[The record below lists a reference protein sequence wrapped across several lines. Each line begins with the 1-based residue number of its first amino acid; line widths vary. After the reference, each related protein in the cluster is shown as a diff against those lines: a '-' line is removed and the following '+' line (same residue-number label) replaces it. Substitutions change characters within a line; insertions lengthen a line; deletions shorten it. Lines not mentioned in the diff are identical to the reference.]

1 MLAMHCSI
9 VSSRC
14 STPIHTVLYILAL
27 LRIVPLEED
36 SNVAAS
42 IMRQGKRRQHNA
54 GMTVAAAAGAEHS
67 ESSRAPVPAQ
77 PLLLAG
83 TEQPVHRSRMT
94 TKPTSRR
101 PITGSRLWLALLLL
115 AFSSTRTHSWGG
127 GGLVAAAKRDTTI
140 TVTTEQVQAK
150 EIARNYRRRLGAS
163 HSNANA
169 NNIVPERRKTSA
181 RQNADLTDDDDGT
194 TDDDYTFGEED
205 DDKDGDDLVEEAM
218 EIVEDI
224 VDVFSGDNSTVTDV
238 VEDVESFLGVDVSSN
253 SASQEPKDAR
263 TAGTQTN
270 TMTEPPSTSP
280 PTLEPSAH
288 KQEFDPDD
296 GETEQDDVFDEDFYK
311 KRPVAG
317 KPTTTPT
324 SVTIFATLLGIFA
337 MIFTAWQMSDNP
349 DGIFASLCRLIITSI
364 QLLLRVLCTP
374 CRKCMP
380 CCFSYGSGSGYH
392 EPYGH
397 MPVSTMDYGYKDPAL
412 ELS

>member
-1 MLAMHCSI
+1 MSP
-9 VSSRC
+9 SRN
-14 STPIHTVLYILAL
+14 H
-27 LRIVPLEED
+27 
-36 SNVAAS
+36 
-42 IMRQGKRRQHNA
+42 
-54 GMTVAAAAGAEHS
+54 
-67 ESSRAPVPAQ
+67 
-77 PLLLAG
+77 
-83 TEQPVHRSRMT
+83 
-94 TKPTSRR
+94 
-101 PITGSRLWLALLLL
+101 
-115 AFSSTRTHSWGG
+115 
-127 GGLVAAAKRDTTI
+127 
-140 TVTTEQVQAK
+140 
-150 EIARNYRRRLGAS
+150 RRRLGAS

-169 NNIVPERRKTSA
+169 NSIVPERRKTSA
-181 RQNADLTDDDDGT
+181 RQISDLTTDDGI
-194 TDDDYTFGEED
+194 DDDYTYGEED
-205 DDKDGDDLVEEAM
+205 DDKDDDDDLVEEAM

-224 VDVFSGDNSTVTDV
+224 VDMFGGDNSTVKDV
-238 VEDVESFLGVDVSSN
+238 VEDVEGFLGVDVSSK
-253 SASQEPKDAR
+253 SATQEPKDAR
-263 TAGTQTN
+263 TAGTNTN
-270 TMTEPPSTSP
+270 TNTETPSTSP

-288 KQEFDPDD
+288 EQEFDPDE

-324 SVTIFATLLGIFA
+324 SVTIFATLLGVFA

-380 CCFSYGSGSGYH
+380 CCFSYGGSSGNGYH